1 MGLTFCRRKPHAST
15 FGPCFDDHLVGAFD
29 APGANR
35 PACLLIGRVLH
46 VRFTLLQIAQFL
58 LHGWTGTASYQPGQ
72 MFEHPVGSL
81 VFEPVKHDLQTLGGQ
96 SASCCTYG
104 LPNLIDVFGCP
115 IWLLSLHFLPCFAKL
130 PNGHYYFSSTL
141 YILEERTGH
150 ENFLR

>member
-46 VRFTLLQIAQFL
+46 VRFTLLQIAQSL

-104 LPNLIDVFGCP
+104 LPNLIDVFGCARK
-115 IWLLSLHFLPCFAKL
+115 IEKAHCICTMIVDQSLQPLR
-130 PNGHYYFSSTL
+130 S
-141 YILEERTGH
+141 ILHCAHLCRP
-150 ENFLR
+150 F